1 MDDLEFIQ
9 RCISRDE
16 HSWDQFVDRYSR
28 LIYNYIHGVLKLKG
42 ISHLNPENI
51 NDLFQEIFFSLVKDD
66 FKKLRSYKARNG
78 CSFAS
83 WLRQVVINSSI
94 DYLRRNNVV
103 MASLDAEDDEGLKI
117 KDILMDDKAS
127 VREILADKDMFEHLK
142 ECIEDLDTDDKY
154 FLELYVNQTM
164 DLKELKDI
172 LKISRGAADM
182 RRVRIINRL
191 KDCFRAKGFVC

>member
-28 LIYNYIHGVLKLKG
+28 LIYNYIHSVLKLKG

-154 FLELYVNQTM
+154 FLELYVNQAM
-164 DLKELKDI
+164 DLKELKNI

-182 RRVRIINRL
+182 RRIRIINRL